1 MKLLKTKDLQH
12 KSDTELLE
20 NICRNDANDVSYSSF
35 VSRYIKD
42 VETECSKICER
53 RKLDKHIGL
62 QIAHDTF
69 EKVKKYRSFDR
80 NKLRGSTERLAIM
93 GFLYRIY
100 INLFKDYHNKNNKT
114 WVKSGSYFEDLQKT
128 LKFDVRKNQQIK
140 EYTLRILKKLNEK
153 EKKVLIADIEYKR
166 HHKYLPDDVVA
177 SLCLELNI
185 KEPAIRKLR
194 ERLIFKIKK
203 EIDIINGEQ

>member
-1 MKLLKTKDLQH
+1 MKTKDLQH
-12 KSDTELLE
+12 QSDTELLE

-114 WVKSGSYFEDLQKT
+114 WVKSSSYFEDLQET
-128 LKFDVRKNQQIK
+128 LKFDVRKNHQIK

-166 HHKYLPDDVVA
+166 NHKYLPDDVVA

>member
-12 KSDTELLE
+12 QSDTELLE

-80 NKLRGSTERLAIM
+80 NRLRGSTERLAIM

-114 WVKSGSYFEDLQKT
+114 WVKSSSYFEDLQET